1 MDDKLNNPI
10 ETKLKIINNEIK
22 EKIESREK
30 KEETNTKEN
39 KEEIENNTEYKKEEK
54 VDKEE
59 KELMTVTD
67 DLEDCFLCGNFGAY
81 IKEEGVYICNNCF
94 LKQKAEIFNLYLNK
108 AVLSPSYDQITD
120 KIYLGNEDTARDK
133 ELLNRLNISNIL
145 ICAEG
150 CNAFYPN
157 EYKYKIL
164 YLDDSID
171 EDLLSWLKEAFEFI
185 DSSKDNIY
193 IHCAMGISRSPSI
206 VIAYIMYKN
215 KITFNEAFDF
225 VSKKRKVISPNS
237 GFQNQLKKFEKIL
250 KENNYVLPENLS
262 NDN

>member
-1 MDDKLNNPI
+1 MDDKLNNP
-10 ETKLKIINNEIK
+10 ETKLKIDNNEQK
-22 EKIESREK
+22 EEIK
-30 KEETNTKEN
+30 KEEEKEG
-39 KEEIENNTEYKKEEK
+39 KGE
-54 VDKEE
+54 EE
-59 KELMTVTD
+59 KEVMTITD
-67 DLEDCFLCGNFGAY
+67 ELQECFLCGNFGAY
-81 IKEEGVYICNNCF
+81 IKEEDVFICNNCF

-133 ELLNRLNISNIL
+133 ELLKKLNISNIL

-150 CNAFYPN
+150 CESFYPD

-164 YLDDSID
+164 YLDDAID

-193 IHCAMGISRSPSI
+193 IHCVMGISRSASI

-225 VSKKRKVISPNS
+225 VYKKRKVISPNS
-237 GFQNQLKKFEKIL
+237 GFQNQLKKLEKIL
-250 KENNYVLPENLS
+250 KENNYVLPDNLS
-262 NDN
+262 NKE